1 MKFRINTEHGRAA
14 LREVLNALPDS
25 PGALE
30 YQTVGYDLAEVCS
43 QLLEDLDHAERSA
56 GGEYGAEVR
65 GLVLRIVRNAAG
77 EAVTTKEELIT
88 ERPHAVVD
96 TMTAQLMPNGDV
108 VAQLRVI
115 CSREPR

>member
-1 MKFRINTEHGRAA
+1 
-14 LREVLNALPDS
+14 
-25 PGALE
+25 
-30 YQTVGYDLAEVCS
+30 
-43 QLLEDLDHAERSA
+43 
-56 GGEYGAEVR
+56 
-65 GLVLRIVRNAAG
+65 VLRIVRNAAG

-115 CSREPR
+115 CSRGPR